1 MSQDDSMLTVRYF
14 AAARAAA
21 GVAEEATAAPTLAAL
36 RRALGDARG
45 ARLAQVLNSASFL
58 VDGLAWHDPEAPL
71 PAGATVDVLP
81 PFAGG

>member
-1 MSQDDSMLTVRYF
+1 MLTVRYF

-21 GVAEEATAAPTLAAL
+21 GVAEEMTAAPTLAAL
-36 RRALGDARG
+36 RRALGEARG
-45 ARLAQVLNSASFL
+45 DRLGRVLGSASFL
-58 VDGLAWHDPEAPL
+58 VDGLVWRDPEAPL